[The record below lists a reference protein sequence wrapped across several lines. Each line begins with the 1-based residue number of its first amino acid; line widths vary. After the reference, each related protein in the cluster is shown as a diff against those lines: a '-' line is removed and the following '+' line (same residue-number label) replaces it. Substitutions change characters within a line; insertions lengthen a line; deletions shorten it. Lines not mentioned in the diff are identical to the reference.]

1 MSRRFVLRG
10 ASGTFPLTAVPAGIE
25 LAGHP
30 DSVLQLCKP
39 DRRVIV
45 AEGVPVTAGTPLC
58 SDARLGEFASV
69 SGIVRRVFPWEGGE
83 RGKFTAVRI
92 EREHS
97 DAITQLVDP
106 IADPTKSDVATVK
119 NSLEV
124 TGNDLP
130 PTGASLLITLLDE
143 DVGRVVNRWYLE
155 KDFRVVR
162 AGLQIIR
169 HLYGTGAVQIAVS
182 GTLSADRCGE
192 LVAFGRVIPVAP
204 TYPQVLPELILRSL
218 AGMTGGGRIRVLT
231 AWHLAAMTEALT
243 SGRAATTM
251 PVAVRVGRAGQTRLL
266 RVPIGMQVGALCAA
280 CGITVEAGML
290 VVMGGEMRGVAVDTL
305 DQPLFPGYDAVLVV
319 PAGEVEAPE
328 STPCI
333 NCGRCYRKC
342 PVRLRVDLLGR
353 CVEFTKDEELL
364 RLGIGLCIDCGVCA
378 SVCMVGRP
386 LAHLMTYGKQRAA
399 RFKKEAVA

>member
-1 MSRRFVLRG
+1 MSRRFIPRG

-25 LAGHP
+25 LAGLP

-39 DRRVIV
+39 DRRVII
-45 AEGVPVTAGTPLC
+45 AEGTPVTAGTPLC
-58 SDARLGEFASV
+58 RGARIGEFASG
-69 SGIVRRVFPWEGGE
+69 SGIIRRVFPLDGGE

-92 EREHS
+92 EGVHS
-97 DAITQLVDP
+97 GTTAQLVDP
-106 IADPTKSDVATVK
+106 ITDPIKADVPAVK
-119 NSLEV
+119 KSLEV
-124 TGNDLP
+124 TGINLP
-130 PTGASLLITLLDE
+130 PEGALLLILLVDE

-155 KDFRVVR
+155 KDFGRVL

-169 HLYGTGAVQIAVS
+169 HLYGTGAVHIAVPDI
-182 GTLSADRCGE
+182 LPADRRSE
-192 LVAFGRVIPVAP
+192 LAAFGRIVPVAP

-231 AWHLAAMTEALT
+231 AWHLAAMAEALT

-353 CVEFTKDEELL
+353 RVEFRKDEELL

-386 LAHLMTYGKQRAA
+386 LAHLMAYGKQRAA